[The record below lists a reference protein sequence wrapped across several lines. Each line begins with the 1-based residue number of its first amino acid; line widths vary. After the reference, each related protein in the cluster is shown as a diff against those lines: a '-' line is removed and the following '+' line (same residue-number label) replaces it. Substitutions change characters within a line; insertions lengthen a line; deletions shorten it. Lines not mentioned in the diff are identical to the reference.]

1 MSKDHSQDIRSCVQ
15 ILQNNAVAAAI
26 SKEKARSSRT
36 IEILRKN
43 VLSLIE
49 EDDLDHALLQDM
61 DFWHSPEETDE
72 TIPPKKKAR
81 LQPSPNIT
89 DCSPMNMQTLPTVKV
104 GKKMEKRSGKD
115 VITDQASFR
124 RMRNTKD
131 KLDFIVQ
138 HADKDTGKYINS
150 HRHWLLRINPIAEC
164 FTVCCNRDFP
174 LFVTKHCNK
183 NGNFSVNG
191 LQGLPG
197 CVTCRNKMIGDT
209 ELKV

>member
-1 MSKDHSQDIRSCVQ
+1 MSKDHSRDIRSCVQ

-150 HRHWLLRINPIAEC
+150 HRCVSIQSQNVLLSAATEI
-164 FTVCCNRDFP
+164 FP
-174 LFVTKHCNK
+174 SSLLNIVTRMVISLSMVSK
-183 NGNFSVNG
+183 GFLDV
-191 LQGLPG
+191 
-197 CVTCRNKMIGDT
+197 
-209 ELKV
+209 